1 MTSFSKSNKCIYVQ
15 PKASFPLPSSVREG
29 RGSMPTAAPP
39 SRLGEVAPAARA
51 APPPSSVLCA
61 RWASPR
67 GSDGVDR
74 SRGGGS
80 RVAGSE
86 PWAHFRPSPT
96 WTVRSPGTCHRPF
109 VPMPSCAPNGDTFHV
124 GKSTRPRLRLWGL
137 DPGGSRDVG
146 PLNPVLFCFV
156 FSFFFQASHSESWVG
171 RAVGRM

>member
-1 MTSFSKSNKCIYVQ
+1 MYLRAAQ
-15 PKASFPLPSSVREG
+15 GQLPTPEFCQGGAWEHVHG
-29 RGSMPTAAPP
+29 RA

-86 PWAHFRPSPT
+86 PSAHFRPSPT

-146 PLNPVLFCFV
+146 PLNPVLFCF
-156 FSFFFQASHSESWVG
+156 FIFLSGFP
-171 RAVGRM
+171 

>member
-1 MTSFSKSNKCIYVQ
+1 MYLRAAQ
-15 PKASFPLPSSVREG
+15 GHLPTPEFCQ
-29 RGSMPTAAPP
+29 RGAWEHVHSCA

-51 APPPSSVLCA
+51 APHPSSVLCA

-86 PWAHFRPSPT
+86 PSAQFRPSPT

-156 FSFFFQASHSESWVG
+156 FFIFLSGFP
-171 RAVGRM
+171 

>member
-1 MTSFSKSNKCIYVQ
+1 MYLRAAQ
-15 PKASFPLPSSVREG
+15 GQLPTPEFCQ
-29 RGSMPTAAPP
+29 RGAWEHAHSRA

-86 PWAHFRPSPT
+86 PSAHVCPSPT

-146 PLNPVLFCFV
+146 PLNPVLFCF
-156 FSFFFQASHSESWVG
+156 FIFLSGFP
-171 RAVGRM
+171 

>member
-1 MTSFSKSNKCIYVQ
+1 MYLRAAQ
-15 PKASFPLPSSVREG
+15 GQLPTPEFCQSGAWEHAHG
-29 RGSMPTAAPP
+29 RA

-86 PWAHFRPSPT
+86 PSAHFRPSPT

-137 DPGGSRDVG
+137 DQGGSRDVG

>member
-1 MTSFSKSNKCIYVQ
+1 MYLRAAQ
-15 PKASFPLPSSVREG
+15 GQLPTPEFCQRGAWEHAHG
-29 RGSMPTAAPP
+29 RA

-86 PWAHFRPSPT
+86 PSAHVRPSPT

-146 PLNPVLFCFV
+146 PLNPVLFCF
-156 FSFFFQASHSESWVG
+156 FIFLSGFP
-171 RAVGRM
+171 

>member
-1 MTSFSKSNKCIYVQ
+1 MYLRAAQ
-15 PKASFPLPSSVREG
+15 GQLPTPEFCQ
-29 RGSMPTAAPP
+29 RGAWEHAHSRA

-86 PWAHFRPSPT
+86 PSAHFRPSPT

-109 VPMPSCAPNGDTFHV
+109 VPMPSCAPNGDTFHI

-146 PLNPVLFCFV
+146 PLNPVLFCF
-156 FSFFFQASHSESWVG
+156 FIFLSGFP
-171 RAVGRM
+171 